1 MEGTRRWPETRPAP
15 YLEDEGSNPLNARE
29 AYQLA
34 HDMQE
39 EGRTRRDSSLV
50 DSARSETEATHIHEP
65 KDGLVEI
72 GSALARAE
80 QRPQIRRLH
89 QEIHQRVHLWAQLG
103 TRSESKSIPC

>member
-1 MEGTRRWPETRPAP
+1 MEETRRWPGIRPAP
-15 YLEDEGSNPLNARE
+15 LFVDERLNSLDARE

-39 EGRTRRDSSLV
+39 VGRTCRDSSLV
-50 DSARSETEATHIHEP
+50 DSARSDTEATHIHEP
-65 KDGLVEI
+65 KDGLVEV

-89 QEIHQRVHLWAQLG
+89 QEIHQRVHLGLAQPG
-103 TRSESKSIPC
+103 Q